1 MKARIAGQAPGA
13 AGRGGAEP
21 GFFVQWHLTETC
33 NLRCRHCY
41 QGGAAGDELSL
52 AEARE
57 VGGEVSA
64 MLGDWAG
71 AYGMEFSPAF
81 TVTGGEPFLRKD
93 IFEILGEI
101 SDRGFALHVLTNGTL
116 IDRQRAA
123 KLAALGVRGVQ
134 VSVEGPERVHERIRG
149 AGSFERAFKGIE
161 NLLAE
166 GIRVTV
172 NATLW
177 SLNAGTASEL
187 AELAARRGVQRFGFS
202 RLVPCG
208 SGRALLDGMLAA
220 EKVREIYTNLLSLGG
235 GGIEVVTGDPLAAQ
249 MGLRADAD
257 LGRTPLGGC
266 AAGLSGLTLLP
277 DGTIVPCRRLPIPI
291 GNIRRD
297 SLREV
302 WASSDVLSALRDR
315 ARYGGKCG
323 CCPRW
328 AACRGC
334 RAIAYAYTHAR
345 GEADYLAEDP
355 QCFIG

>member
-1 MKARIAGQAPGA
+1 MTKAKRVK
-13 AGRGGAEP
+13 GAEL
-21 GFFVQWHLTETC
+21 GFFVQWHLTERC

-41 QGGAAGDELSL
+41 QGEAAEDELSL
-52 AEARE
+52 PEAKE
-57 VGGEVSA
+57 VVGEVSA

-93 IFEILGEI
+93 IFEVLEEI
-101 SDRGFALHVLTNGTL
+101 SARGFALHVLTNGTL
-116 IDRQRAA
+116 IDRQRALR
-123 KLAALGVRGVQ
+123 LAALGVQGVQ

-166 GIRVTV
+166 GLRVTV

-177 SLNAGTASEL
+177 SLNADAASDL
-187 AELAARRGVQRFGFS
+187 VALAARRGVQRFGFS
-202 RLVPCG
+202 RLAPCG
-208 SGRALLDGMLAA
+208 SGRALFDGMLTT
-220 EKVREIYTNLLSLGG
+220 EKVREIYTKLLSLGG

-249 MGLRADAD
+249 MDLQADTD
-257 LGRTPLGGC
+257 LGYTPLGGC

-277 DGTIVPCRRLPIPI
+277 DGTVVPCRRLPIPI

-302 WASSDVLSALRDR
+302 WASSGVLAALRDR
-315 ARYGGKCG
+315 GRYRGKCG
-323 CCPRW
+323 NCARW

-334 RAIAYAYTHAR
+334 RAIAYAYTHAK

-355 QCFIG
+355 QCFIE